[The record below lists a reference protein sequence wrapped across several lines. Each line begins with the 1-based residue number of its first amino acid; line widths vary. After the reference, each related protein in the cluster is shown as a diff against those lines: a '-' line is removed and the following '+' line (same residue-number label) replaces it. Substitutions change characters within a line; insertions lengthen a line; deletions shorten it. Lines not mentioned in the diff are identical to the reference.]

1 MIRPAI
7 ALAAVALGLCVSCPA
22 RAAAEP
28 GGDEADLRR
37 LNADYVRSF
46 LACDVGRFKALLAED
61 FRCILAD
68 GRQIDRAEFLRMAAQ
83 PPDAR
88 NFRLRSVSIR
98 IYGDAAVIG
107 AEGSYLR
114 ANGTEVQTRYT
125 NVCVRQAGQWRVVS
139 TQWTRIAGPP

>member
-1 MIRPAI
+1 MIRHAT
-7 ALAAVALGLCVSCPA
+7 AFAAVALGLFVLRLPV
-22 RAAAEP
+22 AAADA
-28 GGDEADLRR
+28 GGDEAELRR

-46 LACDVGRFKALLAED
+46 LASDVGRFKTMLADD

-68 GRQIDRAEFLRMAAQ
+68 GREIGREEFLRMAAR

-88 NFRLRSVSIR
+88 NFRLRAVSIR

-114 ANGTEVQTRYT
+114 ASGTEVQTRYT
-125 NVCVRQAGQWRVVS
+125 NVCVRQEGRWRVVS
-139 TQWTRIAGPP
+139 TQWTRVAGP